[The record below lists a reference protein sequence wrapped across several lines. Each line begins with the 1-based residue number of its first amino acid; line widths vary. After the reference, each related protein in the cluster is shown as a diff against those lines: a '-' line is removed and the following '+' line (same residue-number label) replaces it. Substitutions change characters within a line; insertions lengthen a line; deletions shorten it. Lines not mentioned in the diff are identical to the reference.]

1 MKAYRFIVKKISL
14 IIYLI
19 AISISQAVQAEELK
33 TVNIALSSS
42 IHKPLADLCQQFTE
56 TTQYQCKLISAS
68 TGHLYAHIMHGA
80 QYDLLISSNETYAQ
94 ALINA
99 NKAQKD
105 NRFVLAIGRVVLWS
119 AQADLTTEAMKEKLM
134 DGNTSVAIANPT
146 ATPYGLAA
154 KEILQG
160 YNIWHR
166 MQGRI
171 VYGGDLN
178 QTFDLV
184 NHQQVPIGFVS
195 LSHLSELERQRK
207 HYWEPDPNSYHPVLH
222 EVVLLKPVV
231 EKSATQAFVQFIQS
245 RMACE
250 VLQEAGYQ
258 CWAEYAYY

>member
-1 MKAYRFIVKKISL
+1 MKKYVVLCFCCQWLLALGAHPDEKEV
-14 IIYLI
+14 
-19 AISISQAVQAEELK
+19 VH
-33 TVNIALSSS
+33 IALSAS
-42 IHKPLADLCQQFTE
+42 ISKPLASLCQKFSEE
-56 TTQYQCKLISAS
+56 THYKCKIISAP

-119 AQADLTTEAMKEKLM
+119 PNTDLSNEALKEKLM
-134 DGNTSVAIANPT
+134 DENTSVAIANPS

-171 VYGGDLN
+171 IFGRGLSQTYG
-178 QTFDLV
+178 LV
-184 NHQQVPIGFVS
+184 ANKQVPIGFVS
-195 LSHLSELERQRK
+195 LSHLPEEERLAKR
-207 HYWEPDPNSYHPVLH
+207 YWEPDPNSYHPVLH
-222 EVVLLKPVV
+222 EVLVLKPMID
-231 EKSATQAFVQFIQS
+231 KNATSAFINFIQS
-245 RMACE
+245 RESCS
-250 VLQEAGYQ
+250 VLQNEGYQ